1 MKFSIIYSGKVELPE
16 FEPILG
22 SEKTVLQKQNGIFFS
37 NSRWLTE
44 AEIGS
49 TEDLREHALGFH
61 IPKCGTRFWTSTNVT
76 YKKTLQMRLETKF
89 EILPMQTDDFLSTQ
103 EHTNLRTLMLRTSST
118 GEIMVLIQF
127 FENKNRIDFRSFI

>member
-1 MKFSIIYSGKVELPE
+1 MKYNNSCITSKMKFSIIYSGKVELPE

-49 TEDLREHALGFH
+49 TEDLRE
-61 IPKCGTRFWTSTNVT
+61 KCTWFSHTEMWDKILDIN
-76 YKKTLQMRLETKF
+76 KCHLQEDPSNAIRNEVRDFANANGRLS
-89 EILPMQTDDFLSTQ
+89 STQ
-103 EHTNLRTLMLRTSST
+103 GFEGLRTLMLRTSST
-118 GEIMVLIQF
+118 GENHGFDPVF
-127 FENKNRIDFRSFI
+127 